1 MLRIK
6 GARVLCPDS
15 GLDQVMDILLEEGK
29 VAAMGNG
36 LPEQEGETVIDAR
49 GLCVTPGLIDVHV
62 HFRDPGQT
70 HKETIQTG
78 AEAAKKGGFT
88 TVITMAN
95 TKPPV
100 DNVEPPASPRA
111 GREKSLPIWKHCAR
125 PERRDSPTTAFL
137 SWTAA
142 CAAKPWSGEESC
154 TNP

>member
-49 GLCVTPGLIDVHV
+49 GLCAAPGLIDVHV

-100 DNVEPPASPRA
+100 DNV
-111 GREKSLPIWKHCAR
+111 
-125 PERRDSPTTAFL
+125 
-137 SWTAA
+137 
-142 CAAKPWSGEESC
+142 
-154 TNP
+154 